1 MQLLAV
7 KKIDTK
13 ASSLIQNDED
23 FLEIVSSISRIR
35 HGNIAELAGYC
46 SEHGQH
52 LLVYKYFGKGA
63 LSDILHLADETDKRE
78 LSWNVRVK
86 IALGMARA
94 LE

>member
-1 MQLLAV
+1 LLAV

-13 ASSLIQNDED
+13 ASSLIQKDED
-23 FLEIVSSISRIR
+23 FMEIVSSISRIR
-35 HGNIAELAGYC
+35 HGNIAELVGYC

-52 LLVYKYFGKGA
+52 LLVYKYFAKGA

-86 IALGMARA
+86 IALGTAQA